1 MNSCYFKGNLVEPEW
16 MMVWPDLLRQADLL
30 KQQMEAMAY
39 FN

>member
-1 MNSCYFKGNLVEPEW
+1 MNSYFKDRLVELEW
-16 MMVWPDLLRQADLL
+16 MMVWAGLLRQADLL